1 MAQGSSNTSTFSNAP
16 NSSTGRPRHLRDS
29 VPVFSS
35 SPVPAP
41 SHSVFGTFGPKMAVA
56 TPNVRLT
63 DPLRRPSVSAR
74 RGAVQI
80 SPLLPPSGVLNLV
93 GIVCTL
99 WLRPAPRAI
108 ASNAAPRAY
117 LPGSPGPLQLH
128 SSGEIPGQP
137 DNAGTFRAPA
147 SPPLWSRR
155 RHTLPA
161 QAQAPPPEVP
171 SDDAASSVFRPH
183 YPPSSCRQ

>member
-1 MAQGSSNTSTFSNAP
+1 MAQGSSDTSTFSNAP

-29 VPVFSS
+29 VPV
-35 SPVPAP
+35 PAP
-41 SHSVFGTFGPKMAVA
+41 PHPVFGTLGPKMAVT
-56 TPNVRLT
+56 TPSVRLT

-74 RGAVQI
+74 RG
-80 SPLLPPSGVLNLV
+80 
-93 GIVCTL
+93 T
-99 WLRPAPRAI
+99 LRPAPRAI
-108 ASNAAPRAY
+108 ASSAAPRAY

-155 RHTLPA
+155 RRTLPA
-161 QAQAPPPEVP
+161 QAQAPPPEAP
-171 SDDAASSVFRPH
+171 SDDAAGSALAALSPK
-183 YPPSSCRQ
+183 STQTIK